1 MLIAD
6 SFQSTRAPASQA
18 PTSSPSPRL
27 VNAAHEFEAALV
39 AELLKPMQ
47 QDPVFSDNGDDAGDA
62 GSQGSLRS
70 FGTEAIA
77 RSISDHGGLGIAR
90 VVLERLAT
98 ADQTGDAAGK
108 PMSAGRA

>member
-1 MLIAD
+1 MRTAD
-6 SFQSTRAPASQA
+6 GFPSLAGLAPQA
-18 PTSSPSPRL
+18 PTSKPSPRL

-47 QDPVFSDNGDDAGDA
+47 QDPLFSESGDDSGDA

-98 ADQTGDAAGK
+98 ADQTGEAAGK
-108 PMSAGRA
+108 LLTPGKA

>member
-1 MLIAD
+1 MRIAD
-6 SFQSTRAPASQA
+6 VSPSILAPVSQA
-18 PTSSPSPRL
+18 PTSKPSPRL

-47 QDPVFSDNGDDAGDA
+47 QDALFSDNGDNAGDS

-98 ADQTGDAAGK
+98 KDQTGEAAGK

>member
-1 MLIAD
+1 MRTADGFPSIAAL
-6 SFQSTRAPASQA
+6 APQT
-18 PTSSPSPRL
+18 PTSKPSPRL
-27 VNAAHEFEAALV
+27 ANAAHEFEAALV

-47 QDPVFSDNGDDAGDA
+47 QDPLFSESGDDSGDA

-98 ADQTGDAAGK
+98 ADQTGEAAGK
-108 PMSAGRA
+108 LLTPGKA

>member
-1 MLIAD
+1 MRITDGFPSIA
-6 SFQSTRAPASQA
+6 APGNQAQASK
-18 PTSSPSPRL
+18 PSPRL
-27 VNAAHEFEAALV
+27 ANAAHEFEAALV
-39 AELLKPMQ
+39 TELLKPMQ
-47 QDPVFSDNGDDAGDA
+47 QDPLFSESGDEAGDA

-98 ADQTGDAAGK
+98 ADQTGEAAGK
-108 PMSAGRA
+108 LLTPGKA

>member
-1 MLIAD
+1 MRTADGFPSIA
-6 SFQSTRAPASQA
+6 ALASQA
-18 PTSSPSPRL
+18 PTSKPSPRL
-27 VNAAHEFEAALV
+27 VNAAHEFEATLV

-47 QDPVFSDNGDDAGDA
+47 QDPLFSDNNDDTGDA

-90 VVLERLAT
+90 VVLQRLAT
-98 ADQTGDAAGK
+98 PDQTGGAAGK
-108 PMSAGRA
+108 LLTSGPA